1 MKWASTLHSV
11 KNHSRN
17 FVGLMEGDYIV
28 LNEEVLL
35 MMEDKL
41 RQNPQ
46 MLEYFT
52 GDSIKAL
59 ILSGDQNEAIDFGRI
74 FSFVVELTML
84 NEFCLSRMF
93 LNLNLNVD
101 IKLCNIQF
109 PVDITPSKLYF
120 YGSFCF

>member
-1 MKWASTLHSV
+1 
-11 KNHSRN
+11 
-17 FVGLMEGDYIV
+17 MEGDYIV

-52 GDSIKAL
+52 GNSIKAL
-59 ILSGDQNEAIDFGRI
+59 ILSGDQNESIDFGRI

-101 IKLCNIQF
+101 IKLYNIQF